1 MSRNWVYQKEGEN
14 MTSQELGYKKVVYL
28 DGKSTRAIRGF
39 VTINGDFVIVKDKDH
54 PNPIWINTSA
64 VQTIKNIV

>member
-1 MSRNWVYQKEGEN
+1 

-28 DGKSTRAIRGF
+28 DGKNIRAIRGF
-39 VTINGDFVIVKDKDH
+39 VTINGDFIIVKDKNHTD
-54 PNPIWINTSA
+54 PIWINTRA